1 MNYKQA
7 AKDIRDAMRP
17 IRKDAGKWLIADMKK
32 AWDRGDMK
40 YVIHPGTYAI
50 SEPIPA
56 PFGST
61 VDGDGKATLQCSAL
75 YIAEWHPDANGGW
88 ISGPMPPFD
97 DDYSGLAVW
106 GEDEAF
112 QQV

>member
-7 AKDIRDAMRP
+7 AKDIREAMRP

-50 SEPIPA
+50 SEPIPV
-56 PFGST
+56 PSGSV
-61 VDGDGKATLQCSAL
+61 VDGENKVVILAPCLNYFIQYPQVPQKSWDD
-75 YIAEWHPDANGGW
+75 PD
-88 ISGPMPPFD
+88 
-97 DDYSGLAVW
+97 VW
-106 GEDEAF
+106 NMGENAF
-112 QQV
+112 QQA